1 MFVCFYITYIYI
13 MYIYNVCVYAYNYH
27 IIKCVCVFAGNN
39 RKGLR
44 KIFIIIF
51 HNNRASSSPFRPVV
65 ILSLIQFNVDNVDF
79 V

>member
-1 MFVCFYITYIYI
+1 MLLYYVYLYNVYIYK
-13 MYIYNVCVYAYNYH
+13 YAYNYH
-27 IIKCVCVFAGNN
+27 IIKCVCVFVGNN

-44 KIFIIIF
+44 KIVIIIF
-51 HNNRASSSPFRPVV
+51 HNNRASSSPFRSVV